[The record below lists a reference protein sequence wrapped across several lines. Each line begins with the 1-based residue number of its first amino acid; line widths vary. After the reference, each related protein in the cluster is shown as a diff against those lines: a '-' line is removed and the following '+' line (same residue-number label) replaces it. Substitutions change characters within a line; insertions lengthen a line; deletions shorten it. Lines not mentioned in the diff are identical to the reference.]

1 MVAKS
6 NSERQAAFRA
16 RRSRDAREVQL
27 WLGDSEKLKLARLA
41 RHWGISQ
48 AEVVARLVRRAD
60 EEVVAGLDDA
70 AFEAYLR

>member
-6 NSERQAAFRA
+6 NSERQAAYRA
-16 RRSRDAREVQL
+16 RRSRDSREVQL

-48 AEVVARLVRRAD
+48 AEAVSRLVRRAD
-60 EEVVAGLDDA
+60 EEVVAALDDA
-70 AFEAYLR
+70 AFEEYLP